1 MTLPQAV
8 WTSFCTSMPQIEA
21 AAQRIRSLVVETPVI
36 PFASLSHEVGCSIS
50 IKCEN
55 FQHGFAFKARGA
67 CNAVFSLTD
76 EEATRGVVTHSS
88 GNHAAALARAAK
100 LRGIRAHIVMP
111 ENSARVKLAAVRSLG
126 VEPVMCESTPAA
138 REAMANRVMRTTGA
152 TLIHPFND
160 ARVIAGQGTVGLE
173 ILRQYPD
180 VETIVVPVGGGGLL
194 AGTLIAVKS
203 LKPSVRVIAAEPEWA
218 NDAFR
223 SLQSGQI
230 EPVLRTDSIA
240 DGLRTPLGSLTFP
253 IIFQLVDEILCV
265 SESAIKDAMQQLGT
279 HAKMIV
285 EPSGAVPLAVVNQ
298 HRDRFAAQR
307 VVCVVSGGNRDSQA
321 LQDGAGSWHWLV

>member
-1 MTLPQAV
+1 MHRPLLD
-8 WTSFCTSMPQIEA
+8 WTSFCTTLPQIEA
-21 AAQRIRSLVVETPVI
+21 AAKRIRSLVVETLTI
-36 PFASLSHEVGCSIS
+36 PFAALSHGDSCSIAL
-50 IKCEN
+50 KCEN

-67 CNAVFSLTD
+67 CNAVFSLSD
-76 EEATRGVVTHSS
+76 EEAARGVVTHSS

-100 LRGIRAHIVMP
+100 LRGITAHIVMP
-111 ENSARVKLAAVRSLG
+111 ENSARIKLAAVRSLG

-138 REAMANRVMRTTGA
+138 REAMANELMRTTGA

-180 VETIVVPVGGGGLL
+180 VETIVVPVGGGGVL

-203 LKPSVRVIAAEPEWA
+203 LKPNVRVIAAEPEWA

-253 IIFQLVDEILCV
+253 IIYQLVDEILCA
-265 SESAIKDAMQQLGT
+265 SEAAINDAMQQLEA
-279 HAKMIV
+279 HAKMIA
-285 EPSGAVPLAVVNQ
+285 EPSGAVPLAVVHQ
-298 HRDRFAAQR
+298 HRDRFADQR
-307 VVCVVSGGNRDSQA
+307 IVCVVSGGNRDHQTPLDA
-321 LQDGAGSWHWLV
+321 EGR

>member
-1 MTLPQAV
+1 MHRRLPD
-8 WTSFCTSMPQIEA
+8 WTSFCTTLPQIEA
-21 AAQRIRSLVVETPVI
+21 AAKRIHSLVVETPTI
-36 PFASLSHEVGCSIS
+36 PFPGLGREFGCSMA

-76 EEATRGVVTHSS
+76 EEAGRGVVTHSS

-100 LRGIRAHIVMP
+100 LRGITAHIVMP
-111 ENSARVKLAAVRSLG
+111 ENSARIKLAAVRSLG

-138 REAMANRVMRTTGA
+138 REAMANEVMRTTGA

-160 ARVIAGQGTVGLE
+160 ARVISGQGTVGLE
-173 ILRQYPD
+173 ILRQFPD
-180 VETIVVPVGGGGLL
+180 VETIIVPVGGGGLL

-203 LKPSVRVIAAEPEWA
+203 LKPSVRVIAAEPQWA

-253 IIFQLVDEILCV
+253 IIYQLVDEILCA
-265 SESAIKDAMQQLGT
+265 SEAAINDAMQQLET
-279 HAKMIV
+279 HAKMIA
-285 EPSGAVPLAVVNQ
+285 EPSGAVPLAVVQQ
-298 HRDRFAAQR
+298 HRDRFADQR
-307 VVCVVSGGNRDSQA
+307 IVCVVSGGNRDHQTA
-321 LQDGAGSWHWLV
+321 LDAEGR

>member
-1 MTLPQAV
+1 MHRRLPD
-8 WTSFCTSMPQIEA
+8 WTSFCTTLPQIEA
-21 AAQRIRSLVVETPVI
+21 AAKRIHSLVVETPTI
-36 PFASLSHEVGCSIS
+36 SFAGLGHDFGCSIS

-76 EEATRGVVTHSS
+76 EEAGRGVVTHSS

-100 LRGIRAHIVMP
+100 LRGIIAHIVMP
-111 ENSARVKLAAVRSLG
+111 ENSARIKLAAVRSLG

-138 REAMANRVMRTTGA
+138 REAMANEVMRTTGA

-160 ARVIAGQGTVGLE
+160 ARVISGQGTVGLE
-173 ILRQYPD
+173 ILRQFPD
-180 VETIVVPVGGGGLL
+180 VETIIVPVGGGGLL

-253 IIFQLVDEILCV
+253 IIYQLVDEILCA
-265 SESAIKDAMQQLGT
+265 SEAAIDDAMRQLGT
-279 HAKMIV
+279 HAKMIA
-285 EPSGAVPLAVVNQ
+285 EPSGAVPLAVVHQ
-298 HRDRFAAQR
+298 HRSRFANQR
-307 VVCVVSGGNRDSQA
+307 IVCVVSGGNRDHQTPLDA
-321 LQDGAGSWHWLV
+321 KGR

>member
-1 MTLPQAV
+1 MHRPLPD
-8 WTSFCTSMPQIEA
+8 WTSFCTTLPQIEA
-21 AAQRIRSLVVETPVI
+21 AANRIRSLVVETLTI
-36 PFASLSHEVGCSIS
+36 PFAALSHGDGCSIAL
-50 IKCEN
+50 KCEN

-67 CNAVFSLTD
+67 CNAVFSLSD
-76 EEATRGVVTHSS
+76 EEAARGVVTHSS

-100 LRGIRAHIVMP
+100 LRGITAHIVMP
-111 ENSARVKLAAVRSLG
+111 ENSARIKLAAVRSLG

-138 REAMANRVMRTTGA
+138 REAMANELMRTTGA

-173 ILRQYPD
+173 ILRQFPD
-180 VETIVVPVGGGGLL
+180 VETIIVPVGGGGLL

-203 LKPSVRVIAAEPEWA
+203 LKPTVRVIAAEPEWA

-240 DGLRTPLGSLTFP
+240 DGLRTPLGSLTFT
-253 IIFQLVDEILCV
+253 IIHQLVDEILCA
-265 SESAIKDAMQQLGT
+265 SEAAICEAMQRLSNQ
-279 HAKMIV
+279 AKMIA
-285 EPSGAVPLAVVNQ
+285 EPSGAVPLAVVQQ
-298 HRDRFAAQR
+298 HRARFADQR
-307 VVCVVSGGNRDSQA
+307 IVCVVSGGNRDDQA
-321 LQDGAGSWHWLV
+321 MYTPRGQI

>member
-1 MTLPQAV
+1 
-8 WTSFCTSMPQIEA
+8 MPQIEA
-21 AAQRIRSLVVETPVI
+21 AARRIRSLVVETPTI
-36 PFASLSHEVGCSIS
+36 PFASLSHEMDCSIA

-76 EEATRGVVTHSS
+76 DEAARGVVTHSS
-88 GNHAAALARAAK
+88 GNHAAALARAAM

-111 ENSARVKLAAVRSLG
+111 ENSARIKLAAVRSLG
-126 VEPVMCESTPAA
+126 VEPVLCESTPAA
-138 REAMANRVMRTTGA
+138 REAMANEVMRTTGA
-152 TLIHPFND
+152 ILVHPFND
-160 ARVIAGQGTVGLE
+160 ARIIAGQGTVGLE

-194 AGTLIAVKS
+194 AGILIAVKS

-230 EPVLRTDSIA
+230 EPVWRTDSIA

-253 IIFQLVDEILCV
+253 IIHQLVDEILCA
-265 SESAIKDAMQQLGT
+265 SEAAINESVQQLEA
-279 HAKMIV
+279 HAKMIA
-285 EPSGAVPLAVVNQ
+285 EPSGAVSLAVVNQ
-298 HRDRFAAQR
+298 HRSRFANQQI
-307 VVCVVSGGNRDSQA
+307 VCVVSGGNRDVQA
-321 LQDGAGSWHWLV
+321 MQM

>member
-1 MTLPQAV
+1 MKPTHPV
-8 WTSFCTSMPQIEA
+8 WTSFCTTMPEIEA
-21 AAQRIRSLVVETPVI
+21 AAARIRSLIVATPTI
-36 PFASLSHEVGCSIS
+36 PFAALSHDMDCSIA

-76 EEATRGVVTHSS
+76 EVAARGVVTHSS

-100 LRGIRAHIVMP
+100 LRGIKAHIVMP
-111 ENSARVKLAAVRSLG
+111 KNSAKIKLAAVRSFG
-126 VEPVMCESTPAA
+126 VEPVICESTPAA
-138 REAMANRVMRTTGA
+138 REAMANEVMQATGA

-160 ARVIAGQGTVGLE
+160 ALVIAGQGTVGLE

-253 IIFQLVDEILCV
+253 IIFQLVDEILCA
-265 SESAIKDAMQQLGT
+265 SETSIVESVQHLAM
-279 HAKMIV
+279 HAKMIA
-285 EPSGAVPLAVVNQ
+285 EPSGAVPLAVVHQ
-298 HRDRFAAQR
+298 HRDRFANQR
-307 VVCVVSGGNRDSQA
+307 VVCVVSGGNRDN
-321 LQDGAGSWHWLV
+321 

>member
-1 MTLPQAV
+1 MNRIRPV
-8 WTSFCTSMPQIEA
+8 WTSFCTTLPQIEA
-21 AAQRIRSLVVETPVI
+21 APKRIQSLVVETPTV
-36 PFASLSHEVGCSIS
+36 PFAGLGHEFGCSIA

-76 EEATRGVVTHSS
+76 EEAARGVVTHSS

-100 LRGIRAHIVMP
+100 LRGLKAHIVMP
-111 ENSARVKLAAVRSLG
+111 ENSARIKLAAVRSLG

-138 REAMANRVMRTTGA
+138 REAMANEVMRTTGA

-173 ILRQYPD
+173 ILQQFPD

-223 SLQSGQI
+223 SLQSGRI

-253 IIFQLVDEILCV
+253 IIYQLVDEILCA
-265 SESAIKDAMQQLGT
+265 SETAICDAMQQLST
-279 HAKMIV
+279 HAKMIA
-285 EPSGAVPLAVVNQ
+285 EPSGAVSLAVVQQ
-298 HRDRFAAQR
+298 HIDRFANQKI
-307 VVCVVSGGNRDSQA
+307 VCVVSGGNRDDQA
-321 LQDGAGSWHWLV
+321 MPL

>member
-1 MTLPQAV
+1 
-8 WTSFCTSMPQIEA
+8 MPQIEA
-21 AAQRIRSLVVETPVI
+21 AAARIRSLVVETPTI
-36 PFASLSHEVGCSIS
+36 PFASLGHEIGGAIA

-76 EEATRGVVTHSS
+76 EEAARGVVTHSS

-100 LRGIRAHIVMP
+100 LRGIKAHIVMP
-111 ENSARVKLAAVRSLG
+111 ENSARIKLAAVRSLG
-126 VEPVMCESTPAA
+126 VEPLMCESTPAA
-138 REAMANRVMRTTGA
+138 REAMANEVMRTTGA
-152 TLIHPFND
+152 TMIHPFND
-160 ARVIAGQGTVGLE
+160 PRVIAGQGTVGLE
-173 ILRQYPD
+173 ILRQFPD

-203 LKPSVRVIAAEPEWA
+203 LKPSVRVVAAEPEWA

-223 SLQSGQI
+223 SLQCGQI

-253 IIFQLVDEILCV
+253 IIRQLVDEILCA
-265 SESAIKDAMQQLGT
+265 SEAEICEAMQQLAM
-279 HAKMIV
+279 HAKMIA
-285 EPSGAVPLAVVNQ
+285 EPSGAVPLAVVHQ
-298 HRDRFAAQR
+298 HRDRFANQR
-307 VVCVVSGGNRDSQA
+307 IVCVVSGGNRDN
-321 LQDGAGSWHWLV
+321 LRL

>member
-1 MTLPQAV
+1 MNGTQPD
-8 WTSFCTSMPQIEA
+8 WKSYCTSMSQIEA
-21 AAQRIRSLVVETPVI
+21 AAQRIRSLIVETPTI
-36 PFASLSHEVGCSIS
+36 PFAPLSHEMHCSIA

-76 EEATRGVVTHSS
+76 EEAARGVVTHSS

-100 LRGIRAHIVMP
+100 LRGIKAHIVMP
-111 ENSARVKLAAVRSLG
+111 KNSAKIKLAAVRSLG
-126 VEPVMCESTPAA
+126 VEPVICESTPAA
-138 REAMANRVMRTTGA
+138 REAMANEVMRATGA
-152 TLIHPFND
+152 TMIHPFND

-180 VETIVVPVGGGGLL
+180 VDTIVVPVGGGGLL
-194 AGTLIAVKS
+194 TGILIAVKS
-203 LKPSVRVIAAEPEWA
+203 LKPSVSVIAAEPEWA

-253 IIFQLVDEILCV
+253 IIFQLVDEILCA
-265 SESAIKDAMQQLGT
+265 SETSIIESVQHLAM
-279 HAKMIV
+279 HAKMIA

-298 HRDRFAAQR
+298 HRDRFADQR
-307 VVCVVSGGNRDSQA
+307 IVCVVSGGNRDNQA
-321 LQDGAGSWHWLV
+321 LQDEA